1 MSYRIKPTF
10 RFQKETKVL
19 AKKYPSL
26 KVELMALGQS
36 LAENPRQ
43 GSFLG
48 KTVTKFVWPFGAKE
62 KDAAEVPA

>member
-43 GSFLG
+43 GSFMG
-48 KTVTKFVWPFGAKE
+48 KNCYKIRLAIRSK
-62 KDAAEVPA
+62 